1 MRAGERLPSREAGG
15 AAEKGVLNPA
25 SGSKGPRTQP
35 GLQLKPLGQT
45 VTRKWVLTTLS
56 LGCHV
61 STPGPEGGLTQQKPL
76 PQPYSR
82 DGGVGV
88 RAPVLGSMT

>member
-1 MRAGERLPSREAGG
+1 MTALWGGRRSCGERG
-15 AAEKGVLNPA
+15 ALNPA
-25 SGSKGPRTQP
+25 SSSEELRTQP

-45 VTRKWVLTTLS
+45 VTRKWVLTALS

-61 STPGPEGGLTQQKPL
+61 SAPDPEGGLTQQKPL

-82 DGGVGV
+82 DGGGGV
-88 RAPVLGSMT
+88 RAPVLGSVT